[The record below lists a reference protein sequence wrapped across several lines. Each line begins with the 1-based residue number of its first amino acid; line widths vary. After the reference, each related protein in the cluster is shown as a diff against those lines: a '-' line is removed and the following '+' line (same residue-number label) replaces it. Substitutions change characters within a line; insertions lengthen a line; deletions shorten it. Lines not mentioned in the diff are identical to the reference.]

1 MGFHIVWLSI
11 CFGGFLFVFFSQQQK
26 HHRDRSDTGWVFPA
40 LWGVIV
46 VAEAAHD
53 RPEVA
58 ASRVETQH
66 KELLCV
72 CVREKCVGRL
82 PAAVYCFFALLSVLL
97 DAPSSSCILHLFEAA
112 SPSLTSVPSSSSVTA
127 FFLLLHHL
135 SLHLHSLLISPSVH
149 PSSIP
154 PSLWPASSCAA
165 AAVLF
170 F

>member
-1 MGFHIVWLSI
+1 MILGEV
-11 CFGGFLFVFFSQQQK
+11 FLLREASSLWRRHTTGLKKRRRVLK
-26 HHRDRSDTGWVFPA
+26 HNTKNCCV
-40 LWGVIV
+40 
-46 VAEAAHD
+46 
-53 RPEVA
+53 
-58 ASRVETQH
+58 
-66 KELLCV
+66 CV

-82 PAAVYCFFALLSVLL
+82 PAAVYCLSALLSVLL

-135 SLHLHSLLISPSVH
+135 SLHLHSLLMSPSVH